1 MRKFFKILTLF
12 SLLLFISSCAAV
24 KNFSMLFDRET
35 SVPEFKTLWAKNLD
49 PIYDSGN
56 LPIALQSP
64 AIHDGLVF
72 VGDNNG
78 FFRAFELD
86 NGREV
91 WKMQDNS
98 SYHSKPVI
106 YKDQVIYGTQDG
118 RVFSR
123 LTISGELKYNV
134 DLGASI
140 EGSGVI
146 HDGKIFFHLR
156 NHQIFA
162 LDVETGKILWA
173 YKRSV
178 PYLTTLQRAAKPV
191 VLNNRLYV
199 GFADGTLAALNL
211 EEGLLLFEVKLSTGI
226 KFVDLDNPIS
236 VIDGKIFA
244 GVMGGP
250 LHIINADNGAII
262 KRSDIISSRNPFQE
276 GDELLIPMPNGTIV
290 RTDKNLNI
298 LSEKKLFKGAI
309 SDFKENPNTGSYFVA
324 STNGEIAELEK
335 RTLEV
340 KRSKHLGHSYSAVFG
355 EVDINQKSIALLSS
369 RNRLY
374 LFQ

>member
-1 MRKFFKILTLF
+1 MKKITQVFVFL
-12 SLLLFISSCAAV
+12 SMVLLLSSCAGM
-24 KNFSMLFDRET
+24 KNFSLLFDRENAK
-35 SVPEFKTLWAKNLD
+35 PEFRTLWAKNLD
-49 PIYDSGN
+49 PIYDTGN

-64 AIHDGLVF
+64 AISDGLVF

-78 FFRAFELD
+78 YFHAFELE
-86 NGREV
+86 NGKEV
-91 WKMQDNS
+91 WKVNDRSN
-98 SYHSKPVI
+98 YHSKPVV

-123 LTISGELKYNV
+123 ATVTGELKYNV
-134 DLGASI
+134 DLGASV

-146 HDGKIFFHLR
+146 SNGKIFFHLR
-156 NHQIFA
+156 NHQVFA
-162 LDVETGKILWA
+162 LDIETGKILWA

-211 EEGLLLFEVKLSTGI
+211 DEGLLAFEVKLSTGI

-236 VIDGKIFA
+236 VIDGKIYA

-250 LHIINADNGAII
+250 LHIINAENGAII
-262 KRSDIISSRNPFQE
+262 KRSEIIASRNPTIE
-276 GDELLIPMPNGTIV
+276 GEELLVPMPNGTIV
-290 RTDKNLNI
+290 RADKNLNVI
-298 LSEKKLFKGAI
+298 SEKKIAKGAV
-309 SDFKENPNTGSYFVA
+309 SDFKVFGDSYLA
-324 STNGEIAELEK
+324 TSTNGEVVELEK
-335 RTLEV
+335 RTLKV
-340 KRSKHLGHSYSAVFG
+340 KRAKHLGHTYSAVFG
-355 EVDINQKSIALLSS
+355 EVDINQKHIALMSS

-374 LFQ
+374 IFQ

>member
-1 MRKFFKILTLF
+1 MNQLF
-12 SLLLFISSCAAV
+12 HKLCVLAFALLLSSCAGMN
-24 KNFSMLFDRET
+24 NFSLLFDREAGK
-35 SVPEFKTLWAKNLD
+35 SDFKTIWSKNLD
-49 PIYDSGN
+49 PIYDTGN

-64 AIHDGLVF
+64 VISEGLVF
-72 VGDNNG
+72 VGANNG
-78 FFRAFELD
+78 FFHSFELE
-86 NGREV
+86 NGKQV
-91 WKMQDNS
+91 WKVNDHS

-118 RVFSR
+118 RVYSR
-123 LTISGELKYNV
+123 ATINGELKYNV

-146 HDGKIFFHLR
+146 YNGKIFFHLR
-156 NHQIFA
+156 NHQVFA

-211 EEGLLLFEVKLSTGI
+211 EEGLLVFEIKLSTGI

-236 VIDGKIFA
+236 VVDGKIYA

-250 LHIINADNGAII
+250 LHIINAENGAII
-262 KRSDIISSRNPFQE
+262 KRSEIVASRSPIIE
-276 GDELLIPMPNGTIV
+276 GDELLVPMNNGAIV
-290 RTDKNLNI
+290 RTDKNLNFI
-298 LSEKKLFKGAI
+298 AEKKIMKGAI
-309 SDFKENPNTGSYFVA
+309 SDVKSLGSSYFVT
-324 STNGEIAELEK
+324 STTGEIAEVEK
-335 RTLEV
+335 RTLTII
-340 KRSKHLGHSYSAVFG
+340 RSKHLGHPYSAIFG
-355 EVDINQKSIALLSS
+355 EIDINQNNIAVMSS

>member
-1 MRKFFKILTLF
+1 MKKLSHVFFLFTL
-12 SLLLFISSCAAV
+12 LGLFSSCAGM
-24 KNFSMLFDRET
+24 KNFSLLFDRE
-35 SVPEFKTLWAKNLD
+35 SEKPEFKTLWAKNLD
-49 PIYDSGN
+49 PVYDTGN

-64 AIHDGLVF
+64 AIFDGLVF

-78 FFRAFELD
+78 YFHAFELE
-86 NGREV
+86 NGKEV
-91 WKMQDNS
+91 WKVDDRS
-98 SYHSKPVI
+98 YYHSKPVI

-123 LTISGELKYNV
+123 ATITGELKFNV

-140 EGSGVI
+140 EGAGVV
-146 HDGKIFFHLR
+146 HNGKIFFHLR
-156 NHQIFA
+156 NHQVFA

-199 GFADGTLAALNL
+199 GFADGTLTALNL
-211 EEGLLLFEVKLSTGI
+211 EEGLLIFEVKLSTGI

-236 VIDGKIFA
+236 VVDGKIYA

-262 KRSDIISSRNPFQE
+262 KRSDIVASRSPFLE
-276 GDELLIPMPNGTIV
+276 GDELLIPMPSGSIV
-290 RTDKNLNI
+290 RTDKNLNL
-298 LSEKKLFKGAI
+298 LSEKKIVKGAI
-309 SDFKENPNTGSYFVA
+309 SDFKMLGDSYFVT
-324 STNGEIAELEK
+324 STNGEIAEIEK
-335 RTLEV
+335 RTLEL
-340 KRSKHLGHSYSAVFG
+340 KRAKHLGHTYSAVFG
-355 EVDINQKSIALLSS
+355 EVDIHQKYIALMSS